1 MAILLPDGTQWLQ
14 DPATGLWRHIPDP
27 DTAAALGVDEN
38 ALDLADS
45 LPGDTG
51 PDWPSVDAAPP
62 LPEPSP
68 SPSPPPPPP
77 PAPTPQGV
85 TPQVPTSGGTFQWGG
100 QTWGSGDLAKFVG
113 YLAAHG
119 TDFSVWAINHPDAAA
134 ILTGP
139 PTDPSREPV
148 PKSVGEALGA
158 AISNGATP
166 EQAAAQ
172 TEALAE
178 SQVAQGFGAPTG
190 AALVQAAQDV
200 QDAYVAAGGV
210 PSGGSGAAVSAPVA
224 GGPNTGP
231 VRDLLGVTPAFHSN
245 LFDPPKGGV
254 TSSWHALL
262 RTVGDT
268 DNPVKGGIP
277 AQHAA
282 LQSTITRLKGLW

>member
-14 DPATGLWRHIPDP
+14 DPDTGLWRHIPDP

-51 PDWPSVDAAPP
+51 PDWPSVDQPA
-62 LPEPSP
+62 PEPAPSESP
-68 SPSPPPPPP
+68 IQPPPAP

-85 TPQVPTSGGTFQWGG
+85 TPQVQTSGGTFSWGG
-100 QTWGSGDLAKFVG
+100 QTWGSGDLTKFVG

-119 TDFSVWAINHPDAAA
+119 TDFSVWAVNHPDAAA

-148 PKSVGEALGA
+148 PKSIGEALGMEIA
-158 AISNGATP
+158 NGATP
-166 EQAAAQ
+166 QQAADQTAALAAAQ
-172 TEALAE
+172 A
-178 SQVAQGFGAPTG
+178 AQGFGAPQG
-190 AALVQAAQDV
+190 DQLLQAAQDV
-200 QDAYVAAGGV
+200 YDAYAAAGGL
-210 PSGGSGAAVSAPVA
+210 PTGGSGAAVSTPVA
-224 GGPNTGP
+224 GGTDTGP
-231 VRDLLGVTPAFHSN
+231 VRDLLGVTPAFKSN

-268 DNPVKGGIP
+268 ANPVKGGIP